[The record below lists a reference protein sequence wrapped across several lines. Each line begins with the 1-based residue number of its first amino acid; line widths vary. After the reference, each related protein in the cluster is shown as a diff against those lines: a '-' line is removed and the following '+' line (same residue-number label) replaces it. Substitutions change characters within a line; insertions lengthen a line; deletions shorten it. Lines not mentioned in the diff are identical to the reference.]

1 MDTNT
6 NEYDELIK
14 DHERLLQYLA
24 DRIEEMLRTLGDDEE
39 FCNKDIDTTKQ
50 YVENIE
56 KKFNEKIQELK
67 DKLEKIRIDNKNISE
82 QNKKQFNDR
91 IQEVNDLFT
100 NEKYDEGLFF
110 VFRKFL
116 LYFSFSLEEI

>member
-14 DHERLLQYLA
+14 DHEKLLQYLA

-50 YVENIE
+50 YVEIIE

-67 DKLEKIRIDNKNISE
+67 DKLEQIRIDNKNTSE
-82 QNKKQFNDR
+82 QNKKQFDDR

-100 NEKYDEGLFF
+100 NEKHDEGLFC
-110 VFRKFL
+110 FL
-116 LYFSFSLEEI
+116 FFKNPSIFFF